1 MINGSRILRE
11 TFWIGIQS
19 MLPRNG
25 EMRGILTIG
34 IAMETCSLIL
44 NEYQMPF

>member
-1 MINGSRILRE
+1 MIK
-11 TFWIGIQS
+11 WITNFT
-19 MLPRNG
+19 RNLFG
-25 EMRGILTIG
+25 LEFKAFFQKWEMRGILAIG

>member
-11 TFWIGIQS
+11 TFLDWNFKAFFQKW
-19 MLPRNG
+19 
-25 EMRGILTIG
+25 EMRGILAIG